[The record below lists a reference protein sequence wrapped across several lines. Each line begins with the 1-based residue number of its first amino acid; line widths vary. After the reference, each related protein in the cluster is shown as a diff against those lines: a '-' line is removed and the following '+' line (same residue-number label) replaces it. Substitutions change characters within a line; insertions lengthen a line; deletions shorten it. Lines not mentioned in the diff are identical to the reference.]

1 MESLLESM
9 IERTLTICER
19 PMRSPNYTKESIDDI
34 VFEGESTRMLLLD
47 NMATKYM
54 INVYHNESE

>member
-1 MESLLESM
+1 M

-19 PMRSPNYTKESIDDI
+19 SMKSANCTKESIDDI

-47 NMATKYM
+47 NMVTKYI
-54 INVYHNESE
+54 INVYQIESE